1 MANGLYGSMRELQA
15 INYAYSKN
23 SIQIFILNGITSDY
37 FTTYKDHFNFI
48 ISYFEKYNQ
57 LPSKES
63 FQAKFPDNFE
73 WINVSESEEA
83 IVDALREAKLFRDVV
98 ADYKEIG
105 QLLKDEKSDKAIEKM
120 ASLSQN
126 YLKQEQT
133 KCVDLIDDA
142 NLRYDSY
149 IERLENPDKTFVTT
163 GIKELDDI
171 IGGWD
176 MKNETAAICARTGF
190 GKSWWMIYF
199 ALMAAKS
206 GLRVGYY
213 SGEMETDLVGYR
225 LDSFAGNISNG
236 SLTHGNANVRDDY
249 SNYIESISSVIK
261 GHIYCITPDMFDGS
275 VTVSKLRA
283 FIEKYDLQM
292 LCIDQLSLL
301 DDQKRARTPR
311 EQYMNISKD
320 LRSLQRLKKIPII
333 EAVQLNR
340 EDTSENGPSTKNI
353 AESDRIGQDATTV
366 LFIDRKN
373 DNVIFTIGKSRNART
388 GDKLTYSWNPNLG
401 TFHYIPSENDAKK
414 GEDFNSILDIY
425 SDSSKS
431 DSVF

>member
-1 MANGLYGSMRELQA
+1 MINGLYGSMRELQA

-37 FTTYKDHFNFI
+37 FTTYKDHFDFI
-48 ISYFEKYNQ
+48 ISYYEKYNQ
-57 LPSKES
+57 LPSKET
-63 FQAKFPDNFE
+63 FQAKFSDSFE
-73 WINVSESEEA
+73 WLNVSDSEQA
-83 IVDALREAKLFRDVV
+83 IVDGLKEAKLFRDVIS
-98 ADYKEIG
+98 DYKEIG
-105 QLLKDEKSDKAIEKM
+105 QLLKDEKADKAIEKM

-126 YLKQEQT
+126 YLKQEQA
-133 KCVDLIDDA
+133 KCVDLIGDA

-163 GIKELDDI
+163 GI
-171 IGGWD
+171 
-176 MKNETAAICARTGF
+176 AAICARTGF
-190 GKSWWMIYF
+190 GKSWWLIYF

-236 SLTHGNANVRDDY
+236 SLTHGNANVKDDY
-249 SNYIESISSVIK
+249 SNYIESISTTIR

-301 DDQKRARTPR
+301 DDQKRARNPR

-320 LRSLQRLKKIPII
+320 LRSLQRLKKIPIL

-388 GDKLTYSWNPNLG
+388 GDKLTYSWNPNYG
-401 TFHYIPSENDAKK
+401 TFHYIPSENDARN
-414 GEDFNSILDIY
+414 GEDCESLLDEY
-425 SDSSKS
+425 KDSGRS